1 MLGILFFS
9 LSDLGQWS
17 IKINELQVQV
27 WTTILILAEASIVNV
42 SFFKS
47 LLTLKINIL
56 KSEE

>member
-56 KSEE
+56 KSKE